1 MKKLI
6 FASLAVSLFIIS
18 GCSVKTDNQTTSQ
31 KTNGILDNTIN
42 TIDTKR
48 LEAHDQYLI
57 SKTKEIETMVQLYA
71 SDNTKYPVILDL
83 SGIAT
88 TTKIYSGSENWNKL
102 KNLILSSPSLKGLT
116 TDVSETVTVSQPIEY
131 FSNGDTYTFKVY
143 LNYDKSY
150 NIGGND
156 FKCQTK
162 EGVWCVLT
170 INSES

>member
-6 FASLAVSLFIIS
+6 FASLLLSFFIVS
-18 GCSVKTDNQTTSQ
+18 GCSMKTDSQTTSQ
-31 KTNGILDNTIN
+31 KTNSALDRAIN

-48 LEAHDQYLI
+48 LETHDQYLI
-57 SKTKEIETMVQLYA
+57 SKTKEIETVVQLYGG
-71 SDNTKYPVILDL
+71 DNTKYPVILDS

-102 KNLILSSPSLKGLT
+102 KNIILSSPSLKGLA
-116 TDVSETVTVSQPIEY
+116 TDVNETVTVDQPIEY
-131 FSNGDTYTFKVY
+131 LSDGNTYTFKVY
-143 LNYDKSY
+143 LNYDKIY

-162 EGVWCVLT
+162 EGTWCVLT
-170 INSES
+170 INSEL